1 MWMLQDVLNSD
12 KKVLVLTWMLQDV
25 LISDKKLLVLMWMLQ
40 DVLNSDKKVSV
51 DGEWLCLK
59 ELQELG
65 ELILRSRRL
74 FNCQFIIVISVD

>member
-12 KKVLVLTWMLQDV
+12 KKVLVLMWLLQDV
-25 LISDKKLLVLMWMLQ
+25 S
-40 DVLNSDKKVSV
+40 NSDKKVSV

-65 ELILRSRRL
+65 ELTLRSRRL
-74 FNCQFIIVISVD
+74 FNCRFIILISLD